1 MLVAVVEVLADQ
13 AEKDEVATVEVVAR
27 AGYWETE

>member
-1 MLVAVVEVLADQ
+1 MLAAVVEVLADQ
-13 AEKDEVATVEVVAR
+13 VEKDETATAEVVAR